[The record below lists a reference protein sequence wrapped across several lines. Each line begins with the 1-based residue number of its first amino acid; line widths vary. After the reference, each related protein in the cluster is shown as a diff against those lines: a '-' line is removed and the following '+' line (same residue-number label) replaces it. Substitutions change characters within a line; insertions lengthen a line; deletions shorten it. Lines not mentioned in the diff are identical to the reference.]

1 MSLTQALSAAIAG
14 LKVNQSSLALVAANV
29 ANADT
34 PGYVRKT
41 VNQVTVAGNN
51 TGISVNISAIQR
63 ELDTYVQRQ
72 LRVENSGASYAD
84 MRAQMYQQLQDV
96 YGKPGSSNTLESV
109 YNHFTS
115 SLQALSSSPNDP
127 AARSSVISTA
137 QLLTQQLNQMSSSIQ
152 GLRGDA
158 ELSIAGAVSNANE
171 AMTRIAA
178 LNQKIAGASQT
189 DSTTTTLE
197 DQRDSYIDQLSHLMD
212 INVIETGSNQVS
224 IFTNSGVQ
232 LVGTQASKISFDAQG
247 TMTAAST
254 WSADPTKRTVGTL
267 ALTTPNGSTVDL
279 IQSHTIRSGQIA
291 ALLQM
296 RDQDLVQAQSQ
307 LDAIAAGMASA
318 LSDKTTAGTVVS
330 SGLQNGFDVDIGG
343 LSAGNKI
350 TINYTDSLT
359 NTPRTLTLVRV
370 NDPFALPLGNT
381 ATATANDTVVGID
394 FSVGMGSVPGQIN
407 AALGSTGMSA
417 SNPSGTTLRILNDGA
432 GNIVKVNSVFT
443 TTTATL
449 LSGGSSELQFFTDAG
464 QPYTGAIS
472 ALGSQ
477 SIGFAGRI
485 SVNNA
490 LIANSSK
497 LVAYQAGTAAGDST
511 RPDFIYQQLTAS
523 SLTYSADTGIGT
535 AGAPFTGSITRFL
548 RQVISQQGEAA
559 SSATNL
565 KQGQDV
571 VLNSLQKRFNDGSRV
586 NVDQEM
592 TNLLTL
598 QNSYSA
604 NARVLSAV
612 KDMFDIL
619 MKM

>member
-41 VNQVTVAGNN
+41 VNQVAVAGNN
-51 TGISVNISAIQR
+51 TGISVNISAITR
-63 ELDTYVQRQ
+63 ELDAYVQRQ

-84 MRAQMYQQLQDV
+84 TRAQMYQQLQGV
-96 YGKPGSSNTLESV
+96 YGQPGSDNTLESV
-109 YNHFTS
+109 YNNFTT
-115 SLQALSSSPNDP
+115 SLQALSSSPDDP

-137 QLLTQQLNQMSSSIQ
+137 QLLTQQLNQMSTSIQ

-158 ELSIAGAVSNANE
+158 ELSISGAVSKANE
-171 AMTRIAA
+171 AMTQIAA
-178 LNQKIAGASQT
+178 LNQKIAGASQN
-189 DSTTTTLE
+189 DSATAMLE
-197 DQRDSYIDQLSHLMD
+197 DQRDSYIDQLSQLMD
-212 INVIETGSNQVS
+212 INVVQTGSNQVS
-224 IFTNSGVQ
+224 VFTNSGVQ
-232 LVGTQASKISFDAQG
+232 LVGTQAAQLSFDAQG
-247 TMTAAST
+247 TMTAASA
-254 WSADPTKRTVGTL
+254 WSADPAQRTVGTL
-267 ALTTPNGSTVDL
+267 ALKTPNGSTVDL
-279 IQSHTIRSGQIA
+279 IQSHAIRSGQIA

-318 LSDKTTAGTVVS
+318 LSDKTTAGSAVS
-330 SGLQNGFDVDIGG
+330 SGVQNGFDVDMGG

-370 NDPFALPLGNT
+370 DDPSALPLADT

-394 FSVGMGSVPGQIN
+394 FSGGLGSITGQIN

-432 GNIVKVNSVFT
+432 GNIVKVNSVST
-443 TTTATL
+443 TTTATS
-449 LSGGSSELQFFTDAG
+449 LSGGSSEFPFFTDGG
-464 QPYTGAIS
+464 QPYTGAITG
-472 ALGSQ
+472 LGAQ
-477 SIGFAGRI
+477 SVGFAGRI
-485 SVNNA
+485 SVNSA
-490 LIANSSK
+490 LIADPSK

-511 RPDFIYQQLTAS
+511 RPDFIFQQLTAS
-523 SLTYSADTGIGT
+523 ALTYSPDTGIGT
-535 AGAPFTGSITRFL
+535 VGAPFTGSITTYL

-571 VLNSLQKRFNDGSRV
+571 VLSSLQQRFNAGSSV

-592 TNLLTL
+592 ANLLTL

-612 KDMFDIL
+612 KDMFDVL